1 MPTVKV
7 TLAEAQKAL
16 KSHDWSKSDAA
27 TDEEIARHIAADAD
41 VAPDMT
47 DRLRRRAMAVDVAS
61 LRRRLDMTQAESA
74 RAYRFSVGAVRDM
87 EQGRRVPSGP
97 AAALLELIAKD
108 PEFVRA
114 ALAKGN

>member
-16 KSHDWSKSDAA
+16 KGHDWSKSDAT
-27 TDEEIARHIAADAD
+27 TDEEIARHAAADPD

-61 LRRRLDMTQAESA
+61 LRRRLDMTQAEFA

-108 PEFVRA
+108 PEFVRT